1 MSIHRSICIAMLFI
15 FLIPLGLSGASGSTV
30 VLVTGFE
37 PFGVHSINPS
47 QIIAETLN
55 GSSFNDA
62 EIIGIVLPVD
72 FEKSVERARDAI
84 ELYHPDVVISLGLNA
99 KAQRIEVEKIGFN
112 IKRYQK
118 DDGTWSFP
126 QRIDKNGPFL
136 RLSYLKTYDIAR
148 TIRQANIPAQ
158 QSFFAGTYICNSLFY
173 GLLGYVTEENLSI
186 TVGFLH
192 VPLLDSQDPSGMP
205 FQKMVDA
212 VKIAI
217 QESIDARLNE

>member
-1 MSIHRSICIAMLFI
+1 MNVHRSICIAMLFI

-37 PFGVHSINPS
+37 PFGMHSTNPS

-55 GSSFNDA
+55 GSSLNDT

-72 FEKSVERARDAI
+72 FEKSIEEARDAI
-84 ELYHPDVVISLGLNA
+84 ERYHPDVVISLGLNA
-99 KAQRIEVEKIGFN
+99 KSQRIEVEKIGLN
-112 IKRYQK
+112 LKRYPK

-126 QRIDKNGPFL
+126 KRIDKNGPFL
-136 RLSYLKTYDIAR
+136 RLSSLKTHDIAR
-148 TIRQANIPAQ
+148 TLRQANIPAQ
-158 QSFFAGTYICNSLFY
+158 QSCFAGTYICNALFY
-173 GLLGYVTEENLSI
+173 GLLGYVMELNLSI

-192 VPLLDSQDPSGMP
+192 VPLLDSQNPSGMP
-205 FQKMVDA
+205 LQMMVDA

-217 QESIDARLNE
+217 QESLDVR